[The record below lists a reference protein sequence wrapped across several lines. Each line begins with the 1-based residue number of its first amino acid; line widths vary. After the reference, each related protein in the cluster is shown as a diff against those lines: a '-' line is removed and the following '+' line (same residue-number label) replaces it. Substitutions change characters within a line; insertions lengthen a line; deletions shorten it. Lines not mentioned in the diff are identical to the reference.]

1 MTLAQE
7 TLGFR
12 RTGFSPVLSLLTSA
26 YALPEPPGLLTVSLH
41 RRLECS
47 PTDVHHRSDDP
58 SRSFGAWL
66 EPRYIF
72 GADSLD

>member
-26 YALPEPPGLLTVSLH
+26 SALPEPPGLLTVSLR

-47 PTDVHHRSDDP
+47 PTNVQSTF
-58 SRSFGAWL
+58 RSFGARL